1 MFKSAAEEI
10 GEWAD
15 RCRRW
20 ARRAQSSEQRLML
33 QSWER
38 LFNQAEIE
46 AEDSSKQTRR
56 LQHQLS
62 AGGAPLPTPS

>member
-38 LFNQAEIE
+38 LFSQAEIE
-46 AEDSSKQTRR
+46 AEKNCGYD
-56 LQHQLS
+56 
-62 AGGAPLPTPS
+62 PLLHTSHKL

>member
-20 ARRAQSSEQRLML
+20 ARAAQTKEQRLTL
-33 QSWER
+33 QHWER
-38 LFNQAEIE
+38 LFSQAEIE
-46 AEDSSKQTRR
+46 AEQSFDFRY
-56 LQHQLS
+56 
-62 AGGAPLPTPS
+62 GPAPHAPTKF

>member
-1 MFKSAAEEI
+1 MFKSAAEEL

-20 ARRAQSSEQRLML
+20 ARRAQSNEQRLML

-38 LFNQAEIE
+38 LFNQAETE
-46 AEDSSKQTRR
+46 AEESR
-56 LQHQLS
+56 
-62 AGGAPLPTPS
+62 AYEPLPSAQRKL

>member
-15 RCRRW
+15 RCRFW
-20 ARRAQSSEQRLML
+20 ARRAQSQEQRQML

-38 LFNQAEIE
+38 LFNQAERE
-46 AEDSSKQTRR
+46 ADENFDYAPTSR
-56 LQHQLS
+56 LQHKL
-62 AGGAPLPTPS
+62 

>member
-20 ARRAQSSEQRLML
+20 ARAAQTREQRLTL
-33 QSWER
+33 QQWER
-38 LFNQAEIE
+38 LFSQAEIE
-46 AEDSSKQTRR
+46 AEQDFDFGYG
-56 LQHQLS
+56 S
-62 AGGAPLPTPS
+62 APRTPTKF

>member
-20 ARRAQSSEQRLML
+20 TRRARSSEQRLTL

-46 AEDSSKQTRR
+46 AQESIDYGYEP
-56 LQHQLS
+56 LQS
-62 AGGAPLPTPS
+62 AQRKL

>member
-20 ARRAQSSEQRLML
+20 ARTAQTKEQRLTL
-33 QSWER
+33 QHWER
-38 LFNQAEIE
+38 LFSQAEIE
-46 AEDSSKQTRR
+46 AEQDFDFSYGLTP
-56 LQHQLS
+56 H
-62 AGGAPLPTPS
+62 APTKF

>member
-1 MFKSAAEEI
+1 MLKSAAEEI

-38 LFNQAEIE
+38 LFSQAEIE
-46 AEDSSKQTRR
+46 ANENCNYEALPR
-56 LQHQLS
+56 
-62 AGGAPLPTPS
+62 APHKL

>member
-1 MFKSAAEEI
+1 MFKSAAVEI

-20 ARRAQSSEQRLML
+20 TRRAQSSEQRLML

-38 LFNQAEIE
+38 LFNQAESE
-46 AEDSSKQTRR
+46 AEESIDCGYEPLQPARR
-56 LQHQLS
+56 KL
-62 AGGAPLPTPS
+62 

>member
-1 MFKSAAEEI
+1 MFKSAAEEL

-20 ARRAQSSEQRLML
+20 TLRSKSSEQRLTL

-46 AEDSSKQTRR
+46 AEESYGGEPLRR
-56 LQHQLS
+56 
-62 AGGAPLPTPS
+62 PSHKL

>member
-1 MFKSAAEEI
+1 MLKSAAEEI

-20 ARRAQSSEQRLML
+20 ARRSQSSEQRLML

-38 LFNQAEIE
+38 LFNQAEMDAGEDRGYE
-46 AEDSSKQTRR
+46 ALPR
-56 LQHQLS
+56 
-62 AGGAPLPTPS
+62 APHKL

>member
-1 MFKSAAEEI
+1 MFKSAAEEL

-38 LFNQAEIE
+38 LFSQAEIE
-46 AEDSSKQTRR
+46 AEENCGYEALPR
-56 LQHQLS
+56 
-62 AGGAPLPTPS
+62 APHKL

>member
-1 MFKSAAEEI
+1 MFKSAADEI

-20 ARRAQSSEQRLML
+20 ARRAQSKEQRLML

-46 AEDSSKQTRR
+46 AEESFDYRYGPTQR
-56 LQHQLS
+56 
-62 AGGAPLPTPS
+62 APHKF

>member
-20 ARRAQSSEQRLML
+20 ARRTQSSEQRLML

-38 LFNQAEIE
+38 LFNQAAVE
-46 AEDSSKQTRR
+46 ADDDYGYESVPR
-56 LQHQLS
+56 
-62 AGGAPLPTPS
+62 APHKL